1 MIMKMNIPN
10 QNRDH
15 VVVTWPLQG
24 DDFQKIPE
32 RLSGYRAHIEHKMLF
47 CCVSRSQRYDRRTE
61 RRELLPAGVRD
72 CLGAIK
78 FLSQGLV
85 LPERLTFKGMPCRL
99 WVSILRP
106 DSSGRQLACGAPR

>member
-24 DDFQKIPE
+24 NDFQKIPE
-32 RLSGYRAHIEHKMLF
+32 RLSGYGAHIEHKMLF
-47 CCVSRSQRYDRRTE
+47 SCVSRSQRYDRRTE

-72 CLGAIK
+72 CLGTIK

-85 LPERLTFKGMPCRL
+85 LPECLTFKGIPCRL
-99 WVSILRP
+99 
-106 DSSGRQLACGAPR
+106 